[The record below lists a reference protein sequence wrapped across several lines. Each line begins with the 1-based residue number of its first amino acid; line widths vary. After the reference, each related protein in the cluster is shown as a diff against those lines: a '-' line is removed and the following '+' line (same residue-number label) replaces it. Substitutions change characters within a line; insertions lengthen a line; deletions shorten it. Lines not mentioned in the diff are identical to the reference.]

1 MWYNILIKGVK
12 YMSFGIHYSDMCTVK
27 QLETKEVTKED
38 IKIDEELIDEC
49 IKNCDALIE
58 SIEKFKKHI
67 EKYKK

>member
-1 MWYNILIKGVK
+1 MA
-12 YMSFGIHYSDMCTVK
+12 GIVEYKEMCTIK
-27 QLETKEVTKED
+27 QLGKEETIKED

-49 IKNCDALIE
+49 INNCDALIE

>member
-1 MWYNILIKGVK
+1 
-12 YMSFGIHYSDMCTVK
+12 MSFGIHYSDMCKIK
-27 QLETKEVTKED
+27 QLGIEETIKED

-58 SIEKFKKHI
+58 SVEKFKKHI

>member
-1 MWYNILIKGVK
+1 MGLAIEYK
-12 YMSFGIHYSDMCTVK
+12 DMCKIK
-27 QLETKEVTKED
+27 QLGQEEIIKED

>member
-1 MWYNILIKGVK
+1 MGLAIEYK
-12 YMSFGIHYSDMCTVK
+12 DMCSVK
-27 QLETKEVTKED
+27 QLDIDETIKED

-58 SIEKFKKHI
+58 SIEKFKAHI

>member
-1 MWYNILIKGVK
+1 MGLAIEYK
-12 YMSFGIHYSDMCTVK
+12 DMCNIK
-27 QLETKEVTKED
+27 QLGIEETIKED
-38 IKIDEELIDEC
+38 IKIDEELIDKC

>member
-1 MWYNILIKGVK
+1 MGLAIEYK
-12 YMSFGIHYSDMCTVK
+12 DMCKIK
-27 QLETKEVTKED
+27 QLGKEETIKED

>member
-1 MWYNILIKGVK
+1 
-12 YMSFGIHYSDMCTVK
+12 MSFGIHYSDMCTVK